1 MSRRFWLLVGSIY
14 GLLLIGMATLQGV
27 DILLAIPLLVYL
39 GAAILYA
46 PGKVSLVA
54 DRQIEQSIVEQNAT
68 VPVKVTLTNQDGSAD
83 EIYIEDVIPS
93 DTKLLSGQPKQL
105 LLLEQPAPDS
115 DSQTIE
121 LNYALSFRRGE
132 KAFTKTKIVI
142 SEHFGL
148 IQQRLLLPTPGQV
161 QIMPSSAPLRKVAI
175 HPEQTRGFTGIIPA
189 RLKGAGMSFLGVR
202 EYQVGDSLRRI
213 NWKIAARRM
222 QWREARQMQWR
233 ETSRTELPG
242 SPIRPLAA
250 PQLFTNQFEQERIAD
265 VGLILDARDQT
276 NITTP
281 QIELFDY
288 SIQATAALAE
298 AFLAE
303 GHRVSL
309 LIYGFGMQ
317 RVFPGYG
324 KIQRELILRA
334 LAQAE
339 PGSNYALESLNNLP
353 IRLFPA
359 HSQLVMISP
368 LGARDHPA
376 FVRMRKKGY
385 EVMLV
390 SPNPVEFEAGL
401 SDPSAPPTSTAQ
413 AQRVDPALRLA
424 RLERGLALRKLT
436 HIGVQVVDWP
446 TNLPLEQT
454 MHIAL
459 GRQVVFRRNIKMV
472 IT

>member
-1 MSRRFWLLVGSIY
+1 MSKRFWLLVGSIY
-14 GLLLIGMATLQGV
+14 GLLLVGMATLQGV

-39 GAAILYA
+39 GAAILSA
-46 PGKVSLVA
+46 PGKVNLVA
-54 DRQIEQSIVEQNAT
+54 ERRIEKGIVEQNA
-68 VPVKVTLTNQDGSAD
+68 PVLVTVTLTNQDGFAD
-83 EIYIEDVIPS
+83 EIFIEDVIPS
-93 DTKLLSGQPKQL
+93 DTKLLSGQPRQL
-105 LLLEQPAPDS
+105 LLLEQPVQDS
-115 DSQTIE
+115 SPQTIE

-132 KAFTKTKIVI
+132 KAFTKTNIVI
-142 SEHFGL
+142 NEHFGL
-148 IQQRLLLPTPGQV
+148 IQQRLQLPTPGQV
-161 QIMPSSAPLRKVAI
+161 QIMPSSAPLRKVTI
-175 HPEQTRGFTGIIPA
+175 HPEQTRGFTGAIPA

-213 NWKIAARRM
+213 NWKIAARKM
-222 QWREARQMQWR
+222 QWQEAPIQPVRGAHLTQTPGRQPR
-233 ETSRTELPG
+233 S
-242 SPIRPLAA
+242 LAA

-276 NITTP
+276 NVTTP

-334 LAQAE
+334 LAKAE

-359 HSQLVMISP
+359 LSQLVMISP

-376 FVRMRKKGY
+376 YVRMRKKGY
-385 EVMLV
+385 EVLLV

-401 SDPSAPPTSTAQ
+401 SEPLTPPAITTQ
-413 AQRVDPALRLA
+413 TKHVDPALHLA
-424 RLERGLALRKLT
+424 RLERNLALRRLT
-436 HIGVQVVDWP
+436 RIGVQVVDWP
-446 TNLPLEQT
+446 VDLPLEQT
-454 MHIAL
+454 MHTAL